1 MGAPSLPDP
10 WRARFGPPFPHSHSL
25 AVRSPCTA
33 LPQNNCF
40 GNASALLQVRM
51 KMFFFWRT
59 FSSFSKNAHS
69 LPRTGVHKQQER
81 RPYPCAASS
90 PHCLKQPWQHPANFK
105 QMKNSKNINIFK
117 LVPIKTKKPFMLQIM
132 SKSRFAVASRQRGL
146 LLTPSQLSTDVQR
159 PLPQFS
165 SAFNHHFLPT
175 CHKSR
180 QNSLLS
186 MRD

>member
-1 MGAPSLPDP
+1 
-10 WRARFGPPFPHSHSL
+10 
-25 AVRSPCTA
+25 
-33 LPQNNCF
+33 
-40 GNASALLQVRM
+40 
-51 KMFFFWRT
+51 
-59 FSSFSKNAHS
+59 
-69 LPRTGVHKQQER
+69 
-81 RPYPCAASS
+81 
-90 PHCLKQPWQHPANFK
+90 
-105 QMKNSKNINIFK
+105 MKNSKNINIFK

-132 SKSRFAVASRQRGL
+132 SKSRFAVASRQPGL

-186 MRD
+186 MQDWNITPFSLHLPCFWMVSVQPSKPHTFNEVYPRRLLCASFSFGWGVGAACFVVTLANEKPEMKYLGRSTYGQKWVSQQAIFPSRGIWMWGR